1 MSARPHCHELNAAH
15 REVDL
20 GNCQLGIPKNHS
32 MITRFYMYASHRIT
46 RNMTFVRL
54 QASECSLLATN
65 SGYVSCIKVKA
76 GLGLIGEKM
85 ELEPDF
91 KGLKENEK
99 GEAVGV
105 TTTGSFVTT
114 NLDVSSLNDEQK
126 SEVIDIFQDAIAN
139 KLELPARSTV
149 TVLSINDNGIVK
161 YEIVVPTESSAEES
175 AALAAN
181 SVSSSTLSQELTWE
195 SIIESAFSSS
205 SVSSDSSVQNAIT
218 AATRIDSHTAGGS
231 RNKKVWSKEQ
241 IKRGI
246 ASRLK
251 SSLSSYDVVIVHRTR
266 ADEITVPTRH
276 HTGRHME
283 SDVYYFAQKDQKGLF
298 VPDNLE
304 AVKEIR
310 NTNSNSQKVKDI
322 NKKMRVR

>member
-1 MSARPHCHELNAAH
+1 MVGPRSHCHDLNEAWRQAP
-15 REVDL
+15 L
-20 GNCQLGIPKNHS
+20 GNDQLGIPKNHS
-32 MITRFYMYASHRIT
+32 IITRFYMYASHRIT
-46 RNMTFVRL
+46 RNMSFVRRK
-54 QASECSLLATN
+54 ASECSLLATN

-91 KGLKENEK
+91 KGNNESK
-99 GEAVGV
+99 YGKAVGV
-105 TTTGSFVTT
+105 TTTGSFATT
-114 NLDVSSLNDEQK
+114 NLDVSSLDEEQR

-246 ASRLK
+246 ANRLK
-251 SSLSSYDVVIVHRTR
+251 SSLSNFDVVIVHRTR
-266 ADEITVPTRH
+266 ADEITEP
-276 HTGRHME
+276 GRNSIHME
-283 SDVYYFAQKDQKGLF
+283 SDVYYFAKKDQKGLF
-298 VPDNLE
+298 VSNNLE
-304 AVKEIR
+304 AVKKI
-310 NTNSNSQKVKDI
+310 KVNNNPNCKDV
-322 NKKMRVR
+322 NKKLRAR